1 MSDTYTKLFSSITES
16 TVWGESYATRIVWV
30 TMLAM
35 ADASGHV
42 YGAIPGLARRANVTL
57 PEVEQALQSFMA
69 PDPYSRTKEND
80 GRRIEEM
87 DGGWRLI
94 NHAKYGAIRNED
106 ERRAYKR
113 DWDRENRPSGHK
125 RGGQSDN
132 SPTQSDSGPTKTDS
146 PTPPTPT
153 PTPSLEEKQK
163 QQHVQPMA
171 ARCRFAEFWA
181 VYPNKKSRQ
190 EAEKAWK
197 RKKLDPICDE
207 LITHVQLM
215 QAADDGWQRGY
226 IPMGSTYINQARW
239 EDIPQQA
246 ARAGPQAA
254 PQQMGK
260 TAKGLMALEDWANG
274 GTGLVEEGNWPR
286 AAEAAVLE
294 PGPHSRSGHHHA
306 DGDGVVRVLDHRPRV
321 GSSAG

>member
-35 ADASGHV
+35 ADASGNV

-57 PEVEQALQSFMA
+57 PEVEMALQSFMS
-69 PDPYSRTKEND
+69 PDPYSRTKDDD
-80 GRRIEEM
+80 GRRIEAI

-94 NHAKYGAIRNED
+94 NHGKYGAIRNED

-113 DWDRENRPSGHK
+113 EWDRENRPSGHK
-125 RGGQSDN
+125 RVAQSDS
-132 SPTQSDSGPTKTDS
+132 SPTQSDSGTTNPDS
-146 PTPPTPT
+146 PTPPT

-163 QQHVQPMA
+163 QQHVQPA
-171 ARCRFAEFWA
+171 AAPSRFADFWA

-197 RKKLDPICDE
+197 RRKLDPLCDD
-207 LITHVQLM
+207 LIAHVRLM
-215 QAADDGWQRGY
+215 HGTDDGWRRGY
-226 IPMGSTYINQARW
+226 IPMGSTYLNQARW

-246 ARAGPQAA
+246 ARAGPQSGQ
-254 PQQMGK
+254 PQQQSK
-260 TAKGLMALEDWANG
+260 TLTAIQKLQALKH
-274 GTGLVEEGNWPR
+274 GNLDSQR
-286 AAEAAVLE
+286 DSGRTE
-294 PGPHSRSGHHHA
+294 PVALLGPGSDSRY
-306 DGDGVVRVLDHRPRV
+306 
-321 GSSAG
+321 